1 MLHLIAASLIWAF
14 SFGMIKTYLG
24 GLNPVFTAMARLGLS
39 CLIFLPFFRPALLM
53 GNLRLLA
60 SLAFAGALEYGVMY
74 IAYLSSF
81 RHLPAWQV
89 ALFTVFTPL
98 YVWLIHE
105 LYDRRI
111 AWARALPAALAVAG
125 SAWVSFREFEGP
137 GSLSGFL
144 LVQVSN
150 LCFAWGQ
157 IHYRF
162 TIKKHALPPATE
174 RRLFAALYLAGF
186 LLTLGLAFFQV
197 DFAASFSHLREHP
210 DALVALIYSGW
221 IASGLAFYLWNRG
234 ATQAPPS
241 VLAALNNLKA
251 PLAMAVAILVF
262 GESADIKRLTAGLA
276 MLGLGAGLG
285 VWLERRRQ
293 T

>member
-14 SFGMIKTYLG
+14 SFGIIKTYLG
-24 GLNPVFTAMARLGLS
+24 GLNPVFTAAARLGLS
-39 CLIFLPFFRPALLM
+39 CLIFLPFFRPGILR
-53 GNLRLLA
+53 GKPRLLA

-81 RHLPAWQV
+81 RVLPAWQV

-105 LYDRRI
+105 VYDRRI
-111 AWARALPAALAVAG
+111 AWARAIPATLAVAG
-125 SAWVSFREFEGP
+125 SAWMSFREFDGP
-137 GSLSGFL
+137 GSLTGFL
-144 LVQVSN
+144 LVQASN

-162 TIKKHALPPATE
+162 TIKKHALDAPTE
-174 RRLFAALYLAGF
+174 RALFATLYLAGF
-186 LLTLGLAFFQV
+186 LLTAALAVFQV
-197 DFAASFSHLREHP
+197 DFQATFLHLKERP
-210 DALVALIYSGW
+210 DAMGALLYSGW

-262 GESADIKRLTAGLA
+262 GEVADIKRLTAGLA
-276 MLGLGAGLG
+276 MLGIGAGLG

-293 T
+293 A

>member
-14 SFGMIKTYLG
+14 SFGIIKTYLS
-24 GLNPVFTAMARLGLS
+24 GLDPVFTATARLGLS
-39 CLIFLPFFRPALLM
+39 CLIFLPFFRPGLLR
-53 GNLRLLA
+53 GNPRLLA
-60 SLAFAGALEYGVMY
+60 SLGFAGALEYGVMY
-74 IAYLSSF
+74 IAYLSAF

-89 ALFTVFTPL
+89 ALFTLFTPL

-105 LYDRRI
+105 LYDRKI
-111 AWARALPAALAVAG
+111 EWARALPVVLAVAG

-137 GSLSGFL
+137 ESLTGFL

-162 TIKKHALPPATE
+162 TVKSHALHPATE
-174 RRLFAALYLAGF
+174 RGLFATLYLSGF
-186 LLTLGLAFFQV
+186 ALTLGLAAFGV
-197 DFAASFSHLREHP
+197 DFQAALLHLQTRP
-210 DALVALIYSGW
+210 DALAALLYSGW
-221 IASGLAFYLWNRG
+221 IASGFAFYLWNRG

-262 GESADIKRLTAGLA
+262 GEAADIKRLTAGLA

-285 VWLERRRQ
+285 VWLERRRR